1 MVHLNGRGRPK
12 VAFFRPGIYD
22 DSFMKNQGFLF
33 VIEGI
38 DGAGKSTQA
47 RMLLRKLRARGI
59 DAVSLREPTR
69 GRWGREIR
77 GKAKQA
83 GSLTPVQELDL
94 FLRDRREN
102 VDKNIRPGLESGRV
116 IILDR
121 YYFSTV
127 AYQGAKGLDPA
138 RIRRLNE
145 RFAPKPDLVFILDLP
160 AARGLERIEGRKS
173 RDLLFEREGYLRK
186 VRRIFR
192 SFQGTR
198 FAHLDAGRDKRQ
210 LGAEILALTLKKMGR
225 SGIISHHERRPEKMD
240 HPHRQDR

>member
-1 MVHLNGRGRPK
+1 
-12 VAFFRPGIYD
+12 
-22 DSFMKNQGFLF
+22 MKKRGFLF

-38 DGAGKSTQA
+38 DGAGKSTQV

-77 GKAKQA
+77 AKAKKS

-102 VDKNIRPGLESGRV
+102 VDKNIRPCLERGRV
-116 IILDR
+116 LILDR
-121 YYFSTV
+121 YYYSTI
-127 AYQGAKGLDPA
+127 AYQGAKGIDPA
-138 RIRRLNE
+138 RIRLLNE

-160 AARGLERIEGRKS
+160 ATRGLERIEGRGS

-186 VRRIFR
+186 VQRIFA
-192 SFQGTR
+192 SFRGAR
-198 FAHLDAGRDKRQ
+198 FVHLDAGCGKRR
-210 LGAEILALTLKKMGR
+210 LGAEILALALKKMGR
-225 SGIISHHERRPEKMD
+225 SDIISDHERRPE
-240 HPHRQDR
+240 

>member
-1 MVHLNGRGRPK
+1 MRK
-12 VAFFRPGIYD
+12 
-22 DSFMKNQGFLF
+22 KGFLF

-47 RMLLRKLRARGI
+47 RMLLRKLRARDI
-59 DAVSLREPTR
+59 DSAALREPTR

-77 GKAKQA
+77 AKARET
-83 GSLTPVQELDL
+83 GLLTPVQELEL

-102 VDKNIRPGLESGRV
+102 VEKNIRPGLAQGRV
-116 IILDR
+116 LILDR
-121 YYFSTV
+121 YYFSTM

-160 AARGLERIEGRKS
+160 PARGLERIEGRKT
-173 RDLLFEREGYLRK
+173 RDLLFEQEGYLRK
-186 VRRIFR
+186 VRRIFG
-192 SFQGTR
+192 SFQGPR
-198 FAHLDAGRDKRQ
+198 FVHLDAGRGKRA

-225 SGIISHHERRPEKMD
+225 SGIISNHERRPEKID
-240 HPHRQDR
+240 HPHRQNR

>member
-1 MVHLNGRGRPK
+1 MEK
-12 VAFFRPGIYD
+12 
-22 DSFMKNQGFLF
+22 KGFLF

-47 RMLLRKLRARGI
+47 RMLLRRLRARGI

-77 GKAKQA
+77 TKAKRA
-83 GSLTPVQELDL
+83 GSLTPAQELDL
-94 FLRDRREN
+94 FLRDRKEN
-102 VDKNIRPGLESGRV
+102 VEKNIGPDLERGRA

-127 AYQGAKGLDPA
+127 AYQGAKGIDPA

-145 RFAPKPDLVFILDLP
+145 RFAPRPDLVFILDLP
-160 AARGLERIEGRKS
+160 AARGLGRIRGRKS
-173 RDLLFEREGYLRK
+173 RDVLFEREGYLRK
-186 VRRIFR
+186 VRRIFGGFR
-192 SFQGTR
+192 GRR
-198 FAHLDAGRDKRQ
+198 FVHLDAGRGKRD

-225 SGIISHHERRPEKMD
+225 SAIISDHERRPEKMD